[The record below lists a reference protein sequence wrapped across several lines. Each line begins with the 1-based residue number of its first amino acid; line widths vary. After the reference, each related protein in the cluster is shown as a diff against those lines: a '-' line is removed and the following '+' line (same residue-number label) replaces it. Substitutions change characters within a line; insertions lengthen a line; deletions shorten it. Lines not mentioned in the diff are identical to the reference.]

1 MSTSTR
7 TVLVSGPGLVLLFM
21 LLAPLRADESDAPV
35 AATTSPVAT
44 ENTGQIQQ
52 TLAERVLKSLVVVR
66 ATDRG
71 GDESGFGAGFAVDQ
85 PGLIATAR
93 HVIGDGR
100 DFVVELPNG
109 KVAPVIEVFA
119 SSSQLDLVI
128 VKIDDTSL
136 QPLPLSVHPLK
147 EQQSLIAM
155 GHPRGKHN
163 QMASGVYSGPHT
175 IEGIEMLEL
184 AMPIEPGNSG
194 GPVLTNDGNVVGLV
208 TMKSTAEDKI
218 GYALS
223 SMLIRQLIDEPNP
236 VPMARWKTIGAL
248 DPKVWTPVFGAEW
261 KQHSAKIL
269 VNGTGQSFG
278 GRTLCVRQTPVPEYP
293 FDLRV
298 DVKLGDEQGAAG
310 LIFHSDGADR
320 HYGFYPSAG
329 NMRLTRF
336 DGPDVGSWTI
346 LHNEPHPAY
355 QPLEW
360 NTLIVRIHADHFEC
374 FLNGQKVV
382 ESHDDVIPHGEV
394 GLAAFRGTPAQFRR
408 FQTGANLLPTPLDQ
422 DAQRAVNDAID
433 RIVPSHSAGSDA
445 VRQLLPFGEQAE
457 TALSAEASRLEKH
470 AQRLR
475 QLAKEV
481 HESTIRKQLADVLG
495 LAKLSDAVGSAES
508 TDDARVET
516 GSGQDPG
523 TAADNALLRAALLIA
538 RMDNADVDVEAYNE
552 RVRLMADEIRG
563 ELSAD
568 ADEATRLSALDRYLF
583 EQLGFHGSRF
593 EYYTRANIYLNE
605 VIEDREGLPITLSIL
620 YMEIGHQLDLK
631 LEGLGLP
638 GHFVVQYTP
647 ADSAAV
653 QIVDPFERGKR
664 LTEEDVADLLAQ
676 APFSNPP
683 RFRVPQTPVQICER
697 MIGNLL
703 GLAEREKDE
712 AAVLRYLETL
722 VMLSPASPEYHAKR
736 LEMRARN
743 GSLTMALED
752 ANWFIDNQVDGV
764 DLERVRTLRTSLES
778 ERARQQAD
786 EK

>member
-7 TVLVSGPGLVLLFM
+7 TVSVGGLALFFLLI
-21 LLAPLRADESDAPV
+21 APLHADESEAPV
-35 AATTSPVAT
+35 AATTAPAAT
-44 ENTGQIQQ
+44 KNAELIQQ
-52 TLAERVLKSLVVVR
+52 ALAERVLKSLVVVR

-109 KVAPVIEVFA
+109 KVAPIVEVFA

-136 QPLPLSVHPLK
+136 EPLPLSVYPLK

-175 IEGIEMLEL
+175 IDGIEMLEL
-184 AMPIEPGNSG
+184 SMPIEPGNSG
-194 GPVLTNDGNVVGLV
+194 GPVLTNDGDVVGLV
-208 TMKSTAEDKI
+208 TMKSTAENKI

-261 KQHSAKIL
+261 KQRSARIL
-269 VNGTGQSFG
+269 VNGAGQSFG
-278 GRTLCVRQTPVPEYP
+278 GRTLCVRRTPLPEFP

-298 DVKLGDEQGAAG
+298 DVRLGDEEGAAG

-336 DGPDVGSWTI
+336 DGPDVGSWTM

-355 QPLEW
+355 RPLDW

-382 ESHDDVIPHGEV
+382 ESRDDVIPHGEV
-394 GLAAFRGTPAQFRR
+394 GLAAFRGTSAQFRR
-408 FQTGANLLPTPLDQ
+408 FQTGANLLPAPLDM
-422 DAQRAVNDAID
+422 DAQRVVHDAIA
-433 RIVPSHSAGSDA
+433 RIAPSHSADSDA
-445 VRQLLPFGEQAE
+445 VLSLLPLGEQAE
-457 TALSAEASRLEKH
+457 IALSAEASRLEKQ
-470 AQRLR
+470 ALRLR

-481 HESTIRKQLADVLG
+481 YESAIREK
-495 LAKLSDAVGSAES
+495 LAKVLDLAKVPNANGDADPSGNAGAEAGS
-508 TDDARVET
+508 VKH
-516 GSGQDPG
+516 PG
-523 TAADNALLRAALLIA
+523 TATDDGLLRAALLIA
-538 RMDNADVDVEAYNE
+538 RMDNADVDVEAYLD
-552 RVRLMADEIRG
+552 RVRQMADEIHG
-563 ELSAD
+563 ELPAD

-593 EYYTRANIYLNE
+593 EYYTRANSYLNE
-605 VIEDREGLPITLSIL
+605 VIEDREGLPITLSVL
-620 YMEIGHQLDLK
+620 YMEIGRRLDLK
-631 LEGLGLP
+631 IEGLGLP

-653 QIVDPFERGKR
+653 QIIDPFERGKR
-664 LTEEDVADLLAQ
+664 LTEEDVENLLAQ
-676 APFSNPP
+676 AQFPNLP
-683 RFRVPQTPVQICER
+683 RFRAPQTSVEICER

-722 VMLSPASPEYHAKR
+722 VTLSPASPEYRAKR

-743 GSLTMALED
+743 GRLTMALED

-778 ERARQQAD
+778 ELARQQSDA
-786 EK
+786 K